1 MRGGVITPLL
11 QDLNGPKDYIFQE
24 IPLPIDHGS
33 IGNNRSEMELYG
45 TAKAAAQRLSPED
58 IH

>member
-1 MRGGVITPLL
+1 MITPLL
-11 QDLNGPKDYIFQE
+11 QDLNGSKDYIFQE

-33 IGNNRSEMELYG
+33 IGINRSEMELYG